1 MSRFERPLFTL
12 PPSVTTEVTA
22 MGRRASWRVW
32 HERLGIS
39 QSFEDIGSF
48 DGAVNFAAFIM
59 ADRIEVVCETEV
71 LPKKIS
77 PAEVEA
83 VLLLEHEAVAEAAVS
98 ECLTPS
104 MARSLGSGGT
114 KRTSNVL

>member
-1 MSRFERPLFTL
+1 
-12 PPSVTTEVTA
+12 

-32 HERLGIS
+32 YGERLGIS

-83 VLLLEHEAVAEAAVS
+83 VLLLEHEAVAEAAVFGVPDPKYGEKS
-98 ECLTPS
+98 
-104 MARSLGSGGT
+104 RQ
-114 KRTSNVL
+114 RWY